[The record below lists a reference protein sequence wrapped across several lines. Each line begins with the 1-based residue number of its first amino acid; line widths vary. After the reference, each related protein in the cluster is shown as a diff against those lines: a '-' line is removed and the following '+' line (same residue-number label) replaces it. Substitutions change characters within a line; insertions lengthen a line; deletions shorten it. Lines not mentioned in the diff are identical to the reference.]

1 MHLTAAR
8 LGFRCRILGMA
19 GDRRPLEVNLAESSH
34 KFITCIRKYILFYMK
49 LLEETRD
56 ISTLERAYVST
67 RADKRIFAICLR
79 SSAQKSLKAAYLDTL
94 EMNKMKKLLLWAYAL
109 LHGHCVKNVSV
120 IIKYCEETS
129 LNDEPQQESRSS
141 HLERLRSRK
150 PDKEEPELQ
159 VVVKD
164 TSASCR
170 CSEVTTN
177 AQNNESVDVAKS
189 VYETSKNYGA
199 YHIGHLLLEEI
210 ACRGIPLQDLFEK
223 FLELEQLT
231 RNSGESR
238 IPECSIFLAELSYD
252 FGISIIRAIDIH

>member
-1 MHLTAAR
+1 MLISYH
-8 LGFRCRILGMA
+8 RCRILGMA

-67 RADKRIFAICLR
+67 RADKRLIEASEI
-79 SSAQKSLKAAYLDTL
+79 QTL

-109 LHGHCVKNVSV
+109 LHGHCVTNVSV

-141 HLERLRSRK
+141 RLERLRSRK
-150 PDKEEPELQ
+150 PDKEEPLLIVTKDLELQ
-159 VVVKD
+159 VAVKD

-199 YHIGHLLLEEI
+199 YHSGHLLLEEI
-210 ACRGIPLQDLFEK
+210 ACRGIPLQDSFEK

-231 RNSGESR
+231 RNSGENRS
-238 IPECSIFLAELSYD
+238 PECTIFLAELSYD